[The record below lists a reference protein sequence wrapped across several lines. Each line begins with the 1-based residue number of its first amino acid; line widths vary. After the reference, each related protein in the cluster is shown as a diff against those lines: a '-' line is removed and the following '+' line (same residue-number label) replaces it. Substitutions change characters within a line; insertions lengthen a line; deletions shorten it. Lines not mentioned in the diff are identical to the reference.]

1 MNTNMDDINLIAQ
14 NRILIFLQD
23 VQKQLINFNSIRLDD
38 LKKINAIAYG
48 QTNSQNSNMEI
59 TNLLINIQKNIN
71 QYTRV
76 YDYSN
81 KYDTNYQNILAGFL
95 NSRII
100 GELN

>member
-1 MNTNMDDINLIAQ
+1 MNINMDDINLLAQ
-14 NRILIFLQD
+14 EKILIFLED

-59 TNLLINIQKNIN
+59 TNLLTNIQKNIN

-81 KYDTNYQNILAGFL
+81 KYNTNYQSILAGFL

-100 GELN
+100 EELN